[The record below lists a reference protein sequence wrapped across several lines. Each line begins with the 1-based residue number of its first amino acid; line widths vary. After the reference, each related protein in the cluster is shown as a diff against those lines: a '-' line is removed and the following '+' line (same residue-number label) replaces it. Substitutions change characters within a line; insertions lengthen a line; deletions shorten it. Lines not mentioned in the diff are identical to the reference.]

1 MVLENNKL
9 MAISGGK
16 VTGKVGLGL
25 FIAALGSF
33 IVGIV
38 DGFLRPLKCN

>member
-1 MVLENNKL
+1 MVLNDNETINIIGGASYKTIGIGL
-9 MAISGGK
+9 IIS
-16 VTGKVGLGL
+16 
-25 FIAALGSF
+25 ALGSL

>member
-1 MVLENNKL
+1 MVLSDNETVNIIGG
-9 MAISGGK
+9 ISYK
-16 VTGKVGLGL
+16 SVGIGL
-25 FIAALGSF
+25 ILSALGSF